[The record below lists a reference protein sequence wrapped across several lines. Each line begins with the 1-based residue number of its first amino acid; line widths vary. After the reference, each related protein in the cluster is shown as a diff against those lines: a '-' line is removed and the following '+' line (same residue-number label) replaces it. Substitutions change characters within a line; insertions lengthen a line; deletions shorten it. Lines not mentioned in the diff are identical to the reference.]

1 VPVVRVRDLDMY
13 YELHGEGE
21 PLVLIGGL
29 ANDLSEWEWM
39 VQRCAETHRVLA
51 FDNRGAGRTGKPD
64 IPYSIEMM
72 AADTAGLMTALD
84 ISGATVLGVSM
95 GGKIALALALDHP
108 ELVARLI
115 LVSASAVSR
124 VDNGPTRM
132 EMLMFLGRLFARGK
146 YAQPGYAQS
155 RQRQASFAFECV
167 DRLDEIEVPTTIM
180 HGRNDWIA
188 PLRRAEEIRE
198 GIAGSQLV
206 TFRGGHLFFMRKE
219 RKWFL
224 DSVDTA
230 LTYEI
235 PVRAT

>member
-1 VPVVRVRDLDMY
+1 MPTVKVGDLDMY

-39 VQRCAETHRVLA
+39 AQRCAETHRVLA

-64 IPYSIEMM
+64 IPYSIDMM
-72 AADTAGLMTALD
+72 AADTAGLMTALG

-95 GGKIALALALDHP
+95 GGKIALALALDNP

-115 LVSASAVSR
+115 LVSTSAVSR
-124 VDNGPTRM
+124 PDNGPTRM

-146 YAQPGYAQS
+146 YAQPAYAQS
-155 RQRQASFAFECV
+155 RQRQASSAYECI

-224 DSVDTA
+224 DSVESA
-230 LTYEI
+230 LAYEI